1 MTIGMQGGRPVFIT
15 RKIPEAGLDV
25 LRRAGVGFAIC
36 QEREDDGVSNSQL
49 LEGVYSCQVLM
60 PLLTEPIDRE
70 VMTINPHLLGIAQM
84 SVGFNNIDIETAT
97 ELGLPVSNTPGVL
110 TETTADLT
118 WALLMAGA
126 RRIPQA
132 HDYMVGGHYK
142 IWGPNLFLG
151 NDVGIGSS
159 GRRKVL
165 GIVGFGRIGA
175 AVAKRAQGFD
185 MRVLACDPYARE
197 AIAASDLVE
206 WADLNDL
213 LAESDFVSLH
223 TLLTEETR
231 HLINEERLCKMKPN
245 ALLINASR
253 GPVIDEEA
261 LVRALGEGWIGG
273 AALDVYE
280 NEPRT
285 AHGLTQLDNVV
296 LLPHIASATADTRGR
311 MAAMAAQNAI
321 AFLNRQE
328 ALNPVNPEVYETE
341 AYRRRIGVGG

>member
-1 MTIGMQGGRPVFIT
+1 MEGGQPVFIT
-15 RKIPEAGLDV
+15 RRIPEAGLEV
-25 LRRAGVGFAIC
+25 LRQAGVGFAIC
-36 QEREDDGVSNSQL
+36 QDREDDGVANSQL

-60 PLLTEPIDRE
+60 PLLTEPIDRQ
-70 VMTINPHLLGIAQM
+70 VMEINPNLLGIAQM
-84 SVGFNNIDIETAT
+84 AVGFNNIDLEVAT

-126 RRIPQA
+126 RRVPQA

-151 NDVGIGSS
+151 NDIGTGAG
-159 GRRKVL
+159 GRRKTL
-165 GIVGFGRIGA
+165 GIVGYGRIGA
-175 AVAKRAQGFD
+175 AVAKRAMGFD

-206 WADLNDL
+206 WADLDDL

-223 TLLTEETR
+223 PLLTEETH
-231 HLINEERLCKMKPN
+231 HLFNEERLRKMKPT

-253 GPVIDEEA
+253 GPVVDERA
-261 LVRALGEGWIGG
+261 LVRALTEGWIGG

-280 NEPRT
+280 DEPHM
-285 AHGLTQLDNVV
+285 ADGLAELDNVV

-311 MAAMAAQNAI
+311 MATMAAENAL
-321 AFLNRQE
+321 AFLRREKAN
-328 ALNPVNPEVYETE
+328 NPVNPEVYETE
-341 AYRRRIGVGG
+341 AYRRRVGADT